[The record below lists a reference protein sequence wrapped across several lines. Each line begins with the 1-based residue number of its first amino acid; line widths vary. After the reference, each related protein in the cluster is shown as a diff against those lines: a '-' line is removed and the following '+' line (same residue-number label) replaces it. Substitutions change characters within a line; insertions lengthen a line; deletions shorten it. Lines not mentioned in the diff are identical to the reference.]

1 MRSVQPDSTGY
12 AVRDD
17 VKISYEVFG
26 RQEPAILLLPTWG
39 IIHSRFWKGQVGYLS
54 RHHRVIT
61 FDGRGS
67 GQSSAPADANDYAH
81 GEFAADALA
90 VLDATGTERAV
101 VVGSSA
107 GVLWGIE
114 LTADHPDRVL
124 GLVCIGTSFDLDEP
138 PPDPQEFHRHLT
150 SHEGWDKFNAEYL
163 LGGGYDDFLDW
174 FFPWRSANRTRPKRS
189 RTGSDGPTT

>member
-67 GQSSAPADANDYAH
+67 GQSSAPADPEGY
-81 GEFAADALA
+81 EQRLADAGGIDLFLLA
-90 VLDATGTERAV
+90 SGAGDGHVAFNPPGADRDTFKDTAEATKTGCPVSQALLGNMELDLDARLE
-101 VVGSSA
+101 
-107 GVLWGIE
+107 
-114 LTADHPDRVL
+114 D
-124 GLVCIGTSFDLDEP
+124 
-138 PPDPQEFHRHLT
+138 
-150 SHEGWDKFNAEYL
+150 
-163 LGGGYDDFLDW
+163 
-174 FFPWRSANRTRPKRS
+174 
-189 RTGSDGPTT
+189 